1 MKAAAYLKTYSWREL
16 PDMARD
22 QQLQRIERHIE
33 NQGWELAVVLDDSI
47 PEVGQREYPRLDR
60 LLADPGDVSKLV
72 VANLDRVGRQP
83 RRVLSTVRGLRERG
97 VDLVCIDQGID
108 TGADGGGEFE
118 PTVAAFAHWQPA
130 RAKPAGWNPDKI
142 RAHGFAPA
150 TMIDVGAASGT
161 PPLYEAFDQ
170 SYLVLVEPLEE
181 HRAELEGLLATR
193 PGEYHQLA
201 AGSSEGTI
209 SFDVTRLLA
218 MSSAA
223 PIIGEREVVET
234 REVPVTTID
243 RLAAERD
250 WEGPLGLKVDVE
262 GYERQ
267 VIEGAAE
274 TLSRCEFVIVEASVL
289 ARFEDDPTCS
299 GLIEALRPH
308 GFEVCD
314 VLDTGGTIW
323 SLYVDLMFKRV

>member
-1 MKAAAYLKTYSWREL
+1 MKAAAYLKSYAWREL
-16 PDMARD
+16 PRMSPEE
-22 QQLQRIERHIE
+22 QLERIERHIGE
-33 NQGWELAVVLDDSI
+33 RGWELAVVLDDST
-47 PEVGQREYPRLDR
+47 PEVGQREYPRLAG
-60 LLADPGDVSKLV
+60 LLADPGDVSKV
-72 VANLDRVGRQP
+72 VVVNLDRVGRMP
-83 RRVLSTVRGLRERG
+83 RRVLSTVQGLRERG
-97 VDLVCIDQGID
+97 IDLVCVDQGID
-108 TGADGGGEFE
+108 TGTDGGGEFE
-118 PTVAAFAHWQPA
+118 PTVAAFAHWQPPLA
-130 RAKPAGWNPDKI
+130 RPAGWNLEGI

-150 TMIDVGAASGT
+150 TVIDVGAASGT
-161 PPLYEAFDQ
+161 PPLYDAFDQ
-170 SYLVLVEPLEE
+170 AYLVLVEPLEE
-181 HRAELEGLLATR
+181 HRAELERLIATR
-193 PGEYHQLA
+193 PGEYHQVA

-209 SFDVTRLLA
+209 RFDVTRLLA

-274 TLSRCEFVIVEASVL
+274 TLSRCEFVIVEASVVG
-289 ARFEDDPTCS
+289 RFEDDPTCS
-299 GLIEALRPH
+299 GLIDALRPH

-314 VLDTGGTIW
+314 VLDTAGTTS
-323 SLYVDLMFKRV
+323 SLYVDLMFRRV